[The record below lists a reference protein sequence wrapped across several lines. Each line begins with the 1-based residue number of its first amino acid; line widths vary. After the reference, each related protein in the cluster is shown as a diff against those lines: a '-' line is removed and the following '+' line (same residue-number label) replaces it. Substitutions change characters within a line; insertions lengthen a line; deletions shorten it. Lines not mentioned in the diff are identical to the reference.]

1 MAMIQR
7 LFMALIGVS
16 IAGVLPY
23 AEKKNKTLLYNGGIE
38 AGKNW
43 TNLSLTN
50 FDQIK
55 SDRQRFMRW

>member
-1 MAMIQR
+1 MAIIQR
-7 LFMALIGVS
+7 FFTALIGIS
-16 IAGVLPY
+16 TAGVLPY

-50 FDQIK
+50 FRQIK
-55 SDRQRFMRW
+55 SVRQRLMQW